1 MPPRTI
7 SWAVLLNEFETSI
20 AILKK
25 WQDAI
30 TKIADNPDQ
39 ESMVPPELMESRLT
53 EMVGELQVVSGKC
66 DVIAEVVS
74 GSLR

>member
-1 MPPRTI
+1 MPRTI
-7 SWAVLLNEFETSI
+7 SWPVLLNEFETAV

-30 TKIADNPDQ
+30 TKIADNP
-39 ESMVPPELMESRLT
+39 EAEATIAPEMMESRLA